1 VREPSARGERRA
13 EGKGV
18 QCTRGRVLWPPGI
31 LVASVSV
38 RACLLGSRWHCACAV
53 CHSPGCC
60 VRSYVAGVVPP
71 HCYAAVMDPE
81 THESARPPSRAQTH
95 TYTRARVWTH
105 LQTLDRA
112 TTRSHSHV
120 RIPAPHTKLDA
131 HADHTTKH
139 ANSRIHTFIAPAHN
153 KTHHRVKRRHAA
165 AGGPARSRR
174 CRATVR
180 PALTRPHGVCILY
193 VYLCRCMCVCVQ

>member
-1 VREPSARGERRA
+1 MAAWHPRGERECA
-13 EGKGV
+13 
-18 QCTRGRVLWPPGI
+18 RV
-31 LVASVSV
+31 
-38 RACLLGSRWHCACAV
+38 
-53 CHSPGCC
+53 
-60 VRSYVAGVVPP
+60 
-71 HCYAAVMDPE
+71 
-81 THESARPPSRAQTH
+81 SARFAMALRVRRVSLPGVLCSQLRRRRRSTALLCCGDGSGDARECATPSRAQTH

-139 ANSRIHTFIAPAHN
+139 ANSRIHTFIAPAHSQ
-153 KTHHRVKRRHAA
+153 THHRVKRRHAA

-180 PALTRPHGVCILY
+180 PALTRPHGVCIFY